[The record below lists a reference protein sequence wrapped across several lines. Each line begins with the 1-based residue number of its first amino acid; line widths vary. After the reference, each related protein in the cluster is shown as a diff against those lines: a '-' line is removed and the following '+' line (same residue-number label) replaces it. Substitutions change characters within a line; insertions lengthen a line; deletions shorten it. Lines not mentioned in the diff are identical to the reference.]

1 MRYLG
6 GAKDEPLFGL
16 AFPVELFDT
25 CLDCHRELL
34 HLLFLTPLVCLVFL
48 DEVMLSVDVAEL
60 VAQLDHIGAFLDE
73 REDSSSVVLRP
84 KLDQAYPVVVLDMLV
99 KDAQQGLP
107 RHTLAPWVTKAELVD
122 QENEVS

>member
-1 MRYLG
+1 M
-6 GAKDEPLFGL
+6 
-16 AFPVELFDT
+16 ELFDT
-25 CLDCHRELL
+25 CLDCHSELL

-107 RHTLAPWVTKAELVD
+107 RHALAPWVTKAELVD